1 MAIVALMGKR
11 VIEKG
16 KTWTKKETSLADYAY
31 TYLKYLVG
39 NNVPLPTEIPGTA
52 ARFFYH

>member
-31 TYLKYLVG
+31 TYLVFSCWKRKTMLRKCQIS
-39 NNVPLPTEIPGTA
+39 NI
-52 ARFFYH
+52 